1 MEETTVVII
10 GAGPS
15 GLATAACLTT
25 HSIPYILL
33 ERDHCLA
40 SLWRNRAYDRVTLHL
55 AKQYCQLPH
64 APYPASTPTFIPK
77 QHFIEYLEGYAAKFR
92 IQPRFGI
99 EVESAWF
106 EEGEGRWRVVA
117 RRGREGEV
125 VELKARFMVVASGE
139 NDEAVVPEIEGLDG
153 FVGDLVHSN
162 RYRSGSVYKGKSVLV
177 VGAGNSG
184 MEIAFDLCSFGAFP
198 SIVVRSPVHVVSK
211 EIWLFGMLLM
221 RYLTLSLVDIVV
233 LFLCYLKF
241 GDTSKY
247 GISRPNMGPFYL
259 KANTPTYPVLDT
271 GTFTKIKS
279 GEIQVLP
286 SIASIKGNSVTF
298 VNGKIHHF
306 DAIIFATGYRS
317 SIKKWLKGNDLIGED
332 GMAKEK
338 FPNHWKGRNGL
349 YCAGL
354 VRRGIY
360 GSAEDALNIA
370 HDINTILLKESATY

>member
-1 MEETTVVII
+1 MEATTVVIV
-10 GAGPS
+10 GAGS
-15 GLATAACLTT
+15 AGLATAACLTT

-64 APYPASTPTFIPK
+64 APYPASTPTFMPK
-77 QHFIEYLEGYAAKFR
+77 RHFIEYLEGYAAKFR

-106 EEGEGRWRVVA
+106 EEGEGKWRVMA
-117 RRGREGEV
+117 RKGKEGEVV

-184 MEIAFDLCSFGAFP
+184 MEIAFDLYSFGAFP

-211 EIWLFGMLLM
+211 EIWLVGMLLLK
-221 RYLTLSLVDIVV
+221 YLSITWVDIVV
-233 LFLCYLKF
+233 LLLCYFKF
-241 GDTSKY
+241 GSTSKY
-247 GISRPNMGPFYL
+247 GLCRPSKGPFYSI
-259 KANTPTYPVLDT
+259 ANTQGFFPMMDT
-271 GTFTKIKS
+271 GTFAKIKS

-317 SIKKWLKGNDLIGED
+317 AVKKWLKDDDLIGDD
-332 GMAKEK
+332 GMTKEK
-338 FPNHWKGRNGL
+338 FPNQWKGKNGL

-354 VRRGIY
+354 GRRGLY
-360 GSAEDALNIA
+360 GGGVDALKIA
-370 HDINTILLKESATY
+370 QDINTILLKE